1 MFWNTTN
8 DNTVDMSIGRYYTGV
23 DNMKASTPEGY
34 RCDPLDKSPVVF
46 LGSCDMSGPIIDPE
60 QVWAKVIY
68 NKLSQIYEPFPYIA
82 LSRIHSGTDALTR
95 RLNAYCVKYGA
106 PKKIFVV
113 LPRPVCLEIPVR
125 GTLVNVTERPNYVDY
140 LLKIN
145 RITPS
150 EHTMCMKAVE
160 FSRSQQ
166 DSVEYQTYQ
175 FERIGTMLRLLCRNY
190 DIEMRWTPNLSATAV
205 DYYARW
211 MDVFLRQMSFM
222 ADTCAGVGVLRDFA
236 TPEDGSTGLLT
247 QASIAEVLMSSD
259 GRNSLEAINA
269 QLTSNHHFLV
279 NAEPEH
285 YEKVISAARI

>member
-1 MFWNTTN
+1 M
-8 DNTVDMSIGRYYTGV
+8 
-23 DNMKASTPEGY
+23 
-34 RCDPLDKSPVVF
+34 
-46 LGSCDMSGPIIDPE
+46 
-60 QVWAKVIY
+60 
-68 NKLSQIYEPFPYIA
+68 
-82 LSRIHSGTDALTR
+82 
-95 RLNAYCVKYGA
+95 
-106 PKKIFVV
+106 
-113 LPRPVCLEIPVR
+113 EIPVR

-145 RITPS
+145 RITPA

-175 FERIGTMLRLLCRNY
+175 FERIAMVLRLLCKNY
-190 DIEMRWTPNLSATAV
+190 GIEMRWTPNLSATAV
-205 DYYARW
+205 DYYNRW
-211 MDVFLRQMSFM
+211 MDVFLRQVSFM

-269 QLTSNHHFLV
+269 QLTANHNFLV
-279 NAEPEH
+279 HAEPVH
-285 YEKVISAARI
+285 YEKVISAARN